1 MKIYKRNNQVDQHPN
16 DLKSVAW
23 SQQIELTDQER
34 IMMKISVQTP
44 SLVSALQKVQ
54 NITEKKSN
62 MPILANLLLK
72 ATDQQ
77 VVEISAT
84 DLELSFWTQFTA
96 QIQEPGSISVAAR
109 KLLEITRELP
119 QEQILLELL
128 PNQRLMVLAGR
139 SRFELATIPWE
150 DYPHMNFYQEI
161 EYLKCDAK
169 VLKSALDKTSYG
181 IPAEEDPFSV
191 AGLLWHPTESERL
204 RFVSSD
210 GHRLSYVEIPGEQ
223 FNKLQ
228 LGKGVIIPRKG
239 VHEILR
245 ILEKEKEASLGIF
258 ENCLMLKTEDSLLSI
273 QLLEAEFPE
282 YQMII
287 PEERPFAFQVN
298 WENLHSALKRM
309 AVLTDQKWR
318 HVRFIIREGSLEL
331 EAGSQDIGVA
341 NDLLD
346 IDYQG
351 GDFTVAFNIRYVLDT
366 VQAMESSQVRFE
378 WVDQFH
384 GGVFLAPDD
393 PAYFSLIMPM
403 VV

>member
-1 MKIYKRNNQVDQHPN
+1 
-16 DLKSVAW
+16 
-23 SQQIELTDQER
+23 
-34 IMMKISVQTP
+34 MMKISVQTP

-366 VQAMESSQVRFE
+366 VQAMKSSQVRFE